1 MTKKIQNFD
10 RRQHFYLFIY
20 LLIKNYVSLFPGG
33 STRKVTTVADSGRRT
48 DYSNCKAVTKK
59 RNHYCKN
66 ESHVNNLRVGPFVFK
81 NCNKKILTVK
91 KYLFTV
97 ILF

>member
-1 MTKKIQNFD
+1 LTVANI
-10 RRQHFYLFIY
+10 FIY

-66 ESHVNNLRVGPFVFK
+66 ESHANNLRVGPFVFK
-81 NCNKKILTVK
+81 NCNKKIPYCK
-91 KYLFTV
+91 KIFVYCNFIFELDRCKV
-97 ILF
+97 S